1 MKRLK
6 EIIDKN
12 LQGDPVI
19 WAVVFALSLVSILVV
34 YSSIG
39 TLAYRKSDS
48 PEWVLFKHTA
58 MVCLGLF
65 AMWFAHRIDYR
76 YYSKLSRLGLWISVP
91 LLLYTFKYGTSLNEA
106 SRWLTIMGTSFQPS
120 DFASLAL
127 IINLASMLSKKQQ
140 NIEDIKD
147 ALIPMLIWC
156 GIICGLIALS
166 NFSTAVLLFATCMLV
181 MFIGRVPIKY
191 LAMLVLIGLLAGAA
205 AAQFGERW
213 GTVKSRVM
221 SFVDGKEL
229 PFQAKHA
236 MIAVASGGVAGKG
249 PGNSDQ
255 RNILPHPY
263 SDFIYAIVI
272 EEYGMIGG
280 VVVLILY
287 LILLHRGMKAAYNS
301 ERAFGGLLSAGLS
314 FDLVCQAMVNM
325 GVVVGLGPI
334 TGQPL
339 PLISM
344 GGTALVFAGIS
355 VGIILSVSRGEKDEE
370 WNEVSKELDNGEEP
384 VKRREAKAKT
394 ENSEAEDD
402 VDGREVLKEK
412 LATRKKSLETLA
424 NTPKEEVEGKR
435 KGNSKIKNEDEV
447 LFESD

>member
-1 MKRLK
+1 MKKIK
-6 EIIDKN
+6 EWSDKN

-39 TLAYRKSDS
+39 TLAYKRTTS
-48 PEWVLFKHTA
+48 PEWYLVKHTF
-58 MVCLGLF
+58 MVFLGLG
-65 AMWFAHRIDYR
+65 AMWIAHKIDYR
-76 YYSKLSRLGLWISVP
+76 YYSRISRLALWISVP
-91 LLLYTFKYGTSLNEA
+91 LLIYTFTNGTTINDA
-106 SRWLTIMGTSFQPS
+106 ARWITLPIIGSSFQPS

-147 ALIPMLIWC
+147 SLIPMLIWC
-156 GIICGLIALS
+156 GVICGLIALT
-166 NFSTAVLLFATCMLV
+166 NLSTAILLFATSMLI
-181 MFIGRVPIKY
+181 MFIGRVPVKY
-191 LAMLVLIGLLAGAA
+191 LAMLVLVGILAGGVALK
-205 AAQFGERW
+205 FGVRGETAKNRIL
-213 GTVKSRVM
+213 
-221 SFVDGKEL
+221 SFVNGTEL
-229 PFQAKHA
+229 PFQAKHGR
-236 MIAVASGGVAGKG
+236 IAVATGGVFGKG

-263 SDFIYAIVI
+263 SDFVYAIVI

-280 VVVLILY
+280 VIVICLY

-344 GGTALVFAGIS
+344 GGTAMVFTGLS
-355 VGIILSVSRGEKDEE
+355 VGIILSVSRGEQEENWGQEVVSEEGKDRKD
-370 WNEVSKELDNGEEP
+370 SK
-384 VKRREAKAKT
+384 VAKA
-394 ENSEAEDD
+394 A
-402 VDGREVLKEK
+402 
-412 LATRKKSLETLA
+412 
-424 NTPKEEVEGKR
+424 
-435 KGNSKIKNEDEV
+435 
-447 LFESD
+447 